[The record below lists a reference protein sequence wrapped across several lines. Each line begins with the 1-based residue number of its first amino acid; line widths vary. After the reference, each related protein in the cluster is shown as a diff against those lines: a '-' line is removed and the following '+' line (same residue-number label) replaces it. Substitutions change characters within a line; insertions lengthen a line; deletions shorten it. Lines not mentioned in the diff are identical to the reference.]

1 MTNDKIGKDFKIGFV
16 AGSGSQNSS
25 TPFVFSELKVN
36 DETKP
41 ITQKAQ
47 PATVESAS
55 LKYDAK
61 EHKLT
66 ADYKLSDENASA
78 MVKWAVSDTENGNY
92 SVKEGTAENPT
103 YATRAMKDKYVKAV
117 VIPKNAAGMAGE
129 MKWTDP
135 VHVTGEGIDAEMDKL
150 PSSMQA

>member
-66 ADYKLSDENASA
+66 ADYKLSAVFKLALDDGSLSISAS
-78 MVKWAVSDTENGNY
+78 MPS
-92 SVKEGTAENPT
+92 
-103 YATRAMKDKYVKAV
+103 
-117 VIPKNAAGMAGE
+117 
-129 MKWTDP
+129 P
-135 VHVTGEGIDAEMDKL
+135 VT
-150 PSSMQA
+150 

>member
-1 MTNDKIGKDFKIGFV
+1 MTNDKIGKDFRLDLLQE
-16 AGSGSQNSS
+16 AEARTAAHRSY
-25 TPFVFSELKVN
+25 FSELKVN

-92 SVKEGTAENPT
+92 SVKKAQQRIRHICDKGNEG
-103 YATRAMKDKYVKAV
+103 
-117 VIPKNAAGMAGE
+117 
-129 MKWTDP
+129 
-135 VHVTGEGIDAEMDKL
+135 
-150 PSSMQA
+150 